1 MRLVMLLSLLL
12 RCSRL
17 PVASRSIFPDHTPPD
32 RVILI
37 AELDFACKNCVSFPM
52 PTRLLGYCPVSA
64 MAVRLHRYWTA
75 AVRRRT
81 VFVWQECFVWQKKVS
96 IAVQWSCVHLR
107 DKVLFL
113 LLQLLL
119 LDMLVVIL
127 LVGSMTI

>member
-37 AELDFACKNCVSFPM
+37 AELDFACKHCVSFPM

-75 AVRRRT
+75 AVQRRT
-81 VFVWQECFVWQKKVS
+81 VFQVKVS
-96 IAVQWSCVHLR
+96 IAVQWSCVPLR